1 MSSQNDKVSNPFDFG
16 EMSKIFGEEY
26 GKPFLP
32 KMEEQEAEERMRQ
45 IREQMSQ
52 QVQPE
57 MPTIEVP
64 EASQRPLSLNTGA
77 SALRQVELNKLLGI
91 E

>member
-1 MSSQNDKVSNPFDFG
+1 
-16 EMSKIFGEEY
+16 
-26 GKPFLP
+26 
-32 KMEEQEAEERMRQ
+32 MEEQEAEERMRQ

-64 EASQRPLSLNTGA
+64 EVSQRPLSLNTGA